1 MTQEGAGWGQGSVP
15 GPQAEAGS
23 RQVLERPVLLESGP
37 GAGRAE
43 RTPPGL
49 SEATVC
55 YRDPKVGRRRAGLTL
70 RSPSMLGHGN
80 PALRAKGGWLGVA
93 CCVMVWG
100 WLAAEITEVQAP
112 TPTPAFFNSCVQQR
126 FMLLHKLSQGRDRV
140 GGRTQDADLQ
150 QGLSIDMLRVG
161 SPACPWVSSGQLLSP
176 MDTG

>member
-112 TPTPAFFNSCVQQR
+112 HPNTCLLQ
-126 FMLLHKLSQGRDRV
+126 FMCSTKIYVAPQIEPREGQS
-140 GGRTQDADLQ
+140 GGQ
-150 QGLSIDMLRVG
+150 
-161 SPACPWVSSGQLLSP
+161 
-176 MDTG
+176 DTGC